1 MQVRAYSD
9 SMAQTETV
17 WSTNLDE
24 QLCFSLYAASRAVI
38 SCYRPQL
45 DAIGITYPQYLVMLV
60 LWEREEATVTSIGS
74 ALQLETGTLSPLLKR
89 LEVAGFVSR
98 RRREADERSVLV
110 SLTATGRALRDR
122 VPEIQRR
129 AAEATG
135 MTDDEIAELRATLH
149 ALTARLR
156 AAAAQAGMETPIPPR
171 VSAP

>member
-1 MQVRAYSD
+1 
-9 SMAQTETV
+9 MAQHETV

-60 LWEREEATVTSIGS
+60 LWEREEATVTSIGT

-89 LEVAGFVSR
+89 LETAGLVSR
-98 RRREADERSVLV
+98 RRQEVDERSVLV
-110 SLTATGRALRDR
+110 SLTPAGRELHGRIPD
-122 VPEIQRR
+122 IQRR
-129 AAEATG
+129 IGEATG
-135 MTDDEIAELRATLH
+135 MSNAEIADLRDTLH

-156 AAAAQAGMETPIPPR
+156 LSIAQSGMDTPIPPR